1 MMRLVKLTATVTPDR
16 TVTLKVP
23 EDVPTGPTEI
33 IVVLG
38 SPEPGPELSSTLGD
52 LRASEFFG
60 MWREREG
67 VSDSSAFAR
76 ALRERTWKRSG
87 Q

>member
-1 MMRLVKLTATVTPDR
+1 MRLVRLTATVTPDR

-23 EDVPTGPTEI
+23 EDVPTGLTEI
-33 IVVLG
+33 IVVFARPES
-38 SPEPGPELSSTLGD
+38 SPELGGTLGE

-60 MWREREG
+60 MWRERDD
-67 VSDSSAFAR
+67 VADSSAFAR